1 MLRPLKM
8 KKLRAIVYGDYLDD
22 VLKALG
28 ELGAFHLIEESEDW
42 LLLEKEGFL
51 KPKEASKVLPRIS
64 SLMARSEK
72 LLSQF
77 GIPEEKSLMASRSPT
92 AEKAPIGKDFEDFLE
107 RVEGRIA
114 LLEAEYA
121 RLSEIAP
128 SDDAAAEGL
137 RKLMIEGSLELLSVQ
152 EALKLGRQLEE
163 AKLAI
168 RGTERCRLLEG
179 WVPAERAE
187 ELVKAIER
195 ASEGFCLVEVE
206 EPSHHDTPPSTIR
219 LPSFLKTF
227 ESLTR
232 SYGTPSYHE
241 LNPTLFMAIT
251 FPMIFGLMFADVG
264 HGLLLII
271 LGALALI
278 LSKRMPKPGEM
289 VGYILNNGF
298 FFIALGICA
307 ILGGFLFGEFFGFH
321 DIIHPMGFRL
331 VIGRTEIPIGGF
343 NPVEALKHG
352 ELMPMFKFSI
362 FIGSLHISIGLIV
375 NLLNKLVNR
384 EFKEAFF
391 ESLCWLWFYL
401 GLIYSLFAYKFELL
415 TVFITLRLPDF
426 VYIFAA
432 IFVPLILMLLG
443 KGFMEGFMEGFS
455 FTFEAFV
462 SSLGNTVSYGR
473 IMALLLSHAMMSS
486 MFITLVEGQS
496 MAMQALS
503 LILGTILVMALEG
516 LIIFVHTTRLHW
528 VEWFSK
534 FYKGDGIE
542 YKPFRLPWEG
552 R

>member
-1 MLRPLKM
+1 M
-8 KKLRAIVYGDYLDD
+8 KKVKAIVHAEYLDN

-28 ELGAFHLIEESEDW
+28 ELGSFHFISESEER
-42 LLLEKEGFL
+42 LALEKDGLL
-51 KPKEASKVLPRIS
+51 KPMEASKVLPRAS
-64 SLMARSEK
+64 SLLARTEK
-72 LLSQF
+72 LLSQLGF
-77 GIPEEKSLMASRSPT
+77 QEEAFLKAQGSSIIGAW
-92 AEKAPIGKDFEDFLE
+92 EKGFEGFLE

-114 LLEAEYA
+114 FIESEYS

-128 SDDAAAEGL
+128 SDDAAAEDL
-137 RKLMIEGSLELLSVQ
+137 RKLVKEGSLELSEIL
-152 EALKLGRQLEE
+152 ETLRIGRQFEE
-163 AKLAI
+163 TKLAI
-168 RGTERCRLLEG
+168 LGTERCRFFEG
-179 WVPAERAE
+179 WVPAGKDE
-187 ELVKAIER
+187 EIVKAIER
-195 ASEGFCLVEVE
+195 ASEGFCIVEVE
-206 EPSHHDTPPSTIR
+206 EPSHHDMPPSTIR
-219 LPSFLKTF
+219 LPSLLKTF
-227 ESLTR
+227 ETLTR

-241 LNPTLFMAIT
+241 LNPTIFMAIT
-251 FPMIFGLMFADVG
+251 FPIIFGLMFADVG

-271 LGALALI
+271 LGAFALAI
-278 LSKRMPKPGEM
+278 SKRMPKPGELL
-289 VGYILNNGF
+289 GYILNNGF
-298 FFIALGICA
+298 FFITLGLCA
-307 ILGGFLFGEFFGFH
+307 VIGGFLFGEFFGFH
-321 DIIHPMGFRL
+321 EIIHPMGFKL

-362 FIGSLHISIGLIV
+362 FIGAIHISIGLIV
-375 NLLNKLVNR
+375 NLLTKLISR

-415 TVFITLRLPDF
+415 TVFIGLKLPDF
-426 VYIFAA
+426 LYIIVA

-443 KGFMEGFMEGFS
+443 KGRMEGFMEGFS

-473 IMALLLSHAMMSS
+473 LMALLLSHAMMSS

-496 MAMQALS
+496 MAMQVLS

-542 YKPFRLPWEG
+542 YKPFRIAVG
-552 R
+552 SN